1 MTHVE
6 TFRGPVDG
14 ALLGSTLIHEH
25 VFVRNPELEVNLAD
39 DEWDP
44 DSAVDAAVA
53 GLEELFELGVRTVV
67 DLTVPGLGRDVALV
81 ARVAERTRVHLVA
94 ATGWYTSNVLPVYFR
109 FHGPGLAIDGPDP
122 LVELFLRDIREG
134 IAGTGI
140 RAAMIKV
147 MTDVEGFTP
156 DVTRVMAA
164 AAATHEE
171 TGVAIATHSHPASR
185 NGLEQQAFLVEHGV
199 APDRIVIGH
208 CGDTTDLV
216 YLTEI
221 MDRGSTIGMDR
232 FGMEHVLPDADR
244 VRTVAAL
251 VDAGYA
257 DRMVLS
263 HDAAFYSHVTPPA
276 WRAVAAPRW
285 RMDTIHRLV
294 LPMLREAGVRDASL
308 RTMLEDNPRR
318 LLEVVA

>member
-44 DSAVDAAVA
+44 DSAVDTAVA

-294 LPMLREAGVRDASL
+294 IPMLREAGVRDASL

>member
-109 FHGPGLAIDGPDP
+109 FHGPGLTIDGPDP

-134 IAGTGI
+134 IAGTGV
-140 RAAMIKV
+140 RAGMIKV

-208 CGDTTDLV
+208 CGDTTDLA

-294 LPMLREAGVRDASL
+294 IPMLREAGVRDASL

>member
-39 DEWDP
+39 YEWDP
-44 DSAVDAAVA
+44 DSAVDTAVA

-109 FHGPGLAIDGPDP
+109 FHGPGLTIDGPDP

-134 IAGTGI
+134 IAGTGV
-140 RAAMIKV
+140 RAGMIKV

-156 DVTRVMAA
+156 DVIRVMAA
-164 AAATHEE
+164 AATTHGE

-185 NGLEQQAFLVEHGV
+185 NGLEQQVFLVERGV
-199 APDRIVIGH
+199 APDRVVVGH
-208 CGDTTDLV
+208 CGDTTDLA

-232 FGMEHVLPDADR
+232 FGMEHVLPDTDR

-251 VDAGYA
+251 VEAGYA

-294 LPMLREAGVRDASL
+294 IPMLREAGVGDASL

-318 LLEVVA
+318 LLEVVP

>member
-44 DSAVDAAVA
+44 DSAVDTAVA

-122 LVELFLRDIREG
+122 LVELFLRDIRDG

-208 CGDTTDLV
+208 CGDTTDLA

-294 LPMLREAGVRDASL
+294 IPMLREAGVRDASL

>member
-44 DSAVDAAVA
+44 DSAVDTAVA

-109 FHGPGLAIDGPDP
+109 FHGPGLTIDGPDP

-208 CGDTTDLV
+208 CGDTTDLA